1 MATAVMEYVNPVT
14 PGHCVAD
21 PVIVP
26 GVVGAPAETVTA
38 NVDTAEVPH
47 VFPAVTVILPF

>member
-1 MATAVMEYVNPVT
+1 MEYVEPVT

-21 PVIVP
+21 PVIEP
-26 GVVGAPAETVTA
+26 GVVGVPAETVTA
-38 NVDTAEVPH
+38 IVDAVEVPH